1 MAGTQFKGVRLKKP
15 GNDLGFLGSGLL
27 GLGFLGMTLAA
38 ILLLS
43 SFCASSALPTP
54 QLALPALPQTV
65 PQTAAETK
73 QDAAPPPQNPPVQS
87 PPTSPAATPAKKPS
101 GQTQTTTTPRFH
113 HQKRVLPP
121 NCNSAPAAA
130 GQGSSGSTPDST
142 KSDSSGSS
150 SSPAPADPAAK
161 SPPVNCPPKKVI
173 VRQGGISEPSVQLA
187 GSASGDQKSHA
198 QETANQM
205 LESTK
210 ANLKKI
216 AGHQLS
222 TDQQDM
228 VNQTRQFMEQSKAA
242 SEAGDL
248 DRARTL
254 AWKAQ
259 LLSEELVKPDK

>member
-1 MAGTQFKGVRLKKP
+1 MAGSQFKGVRLKSLDIRP
-15 GNDLGFLGSGLL
+15 GISS
-27 GLGFLGMTLAA
+27 MTLAA
-38 ILLLS
+38 ILLLG
-43 SFCASSALPTP
+43 SFCASSALPMR
-54 QLALPALPQTV
+54 
-65 PQTAAETK
+65 PQTAPQTASETK
-73 QDAAPPPQNPPVQS
+73 QDAAPPAQTPPAQS
-87 PPTSPAATPAKKPS
+87 PPTSPAAAPAKKPS
-101 GQTQTTTTPRFH
+101 GQTQPATAPRSH

-130 GQGSSGSTPDST
+130 GRASPGSTPDSS
-142 KSDSSGSS
+142 KSDSSESGSS
-150 SSPAPADPAAK
+150 SATADPAAK

-222 TDQQDM
+222 TNQQDM
-228 VNQTRQFMEQSKAA
+228 VSQARQFMEQSKAA
-242 SEAGDL
+242 SDAGDL

>member
-1 MAGTQFKGVRLKKP
+1 MGGSQFKGVRLKKP
-15 GNDLGFLGSGLL
+15 RNNLGFLD
-27 GLGFLGMTLAA
+27 LGFLGMTLAA

-43 SFCASSALPTP
+43 SFGASSALPTP
-54 QLALPALPQTV
+54 QPALPQTA
-65 PQTAAETK
+65 PQTSSGTK
-73 QDAAPPPQNPPVQS
+73 QDAAPSEQTPPVQS
-87 PPTSPAATPAKKPS
+87 PPTSTAATLAKKPS
-101 GQTQTTTTPRFH
+101 GQTQTATTPRFH

-121 NCNSAPAAA
+121 NCDSAPAAA
-130 GQGSSGSTPDST
+130 GQLSSGATPDASKSDSSKSDSSESGSTP
-142 KSDSSGSS
+142 
-150 SSPAPADPAAK
+150 APAEPAAK

-216 AGHQLS
+216 AGLQLS
-222 TDQQDM
+222 TNQQDM
-228 VNQTRQFMEQSKAA
+228 VNQARQFMEQSKAA
-242 SEAGDL
+242 SDAGDL

-259 LLSEELVKPDK
+259 LLSEELVKPQQ